1 MFKKF
6 ATAIFAGLM
15 LAAIFNPPS
24 FGAEGAGAAAS
35 PPAPPNQKIGVA
47 TIVTVHGKIV
57 AVDRAKRLVTLTGPQ
72 GEKVTI
78 KVEDPYNLAAA
89 KPGEPFV
96 ARFRESV
103 TVRRKRPGERLPAI
117 SIKEGVAT
125 ALPGE
130 TPGGVIKTHRKAV
143 VKVSAIDEKD
153 GTVTVKAPDGSE
165 ETVEVSNPRYL
176 KQVKVGEELVV
187 SVKQAVAISLAKE

>member
-15 LAAIFNPPS
+15 LAAIFDPPL
-24 FGAEGAGAAAS
+24 FGAEGAGSPAS
-35 PPAPPNQKIGVA
+35 PPAPPNEKIGVA

-78 KVEDPYNLAAA
+78 KVEDPYNLAGA

-103 TVRRKRPGERLPAI
+103 TVRRKRPGERLPAV

-130 TPGGVIKTHRKAV
+130 TPGGVIKTHRKAL

>member
-1 MFKKF
+1 MAKKF
-6 ATAIFAGLM
+6 VLVI
-15 LAAIFNPPS
+15 LALITLAPIFNQPS
-24 FGAEGAGAAAS
+24 FGGEATTSAA
-35 PPAPPNQKIGVA
+35 PPAPPNPKIGVA
-47 TIVTVHGKIV
+47 TIVTVHGKIA

-72 GEKVTI
+72 GEEVTI

-103 TVRRKRPGERLPAI
+103 TVRRKRPGEVLPAV

-153 GTVTVKAPDGSE
+153 KTVTVKAPDGSE
-165 ETVEVSNPRYL
+165 ETVKVSNAKYL
-176 KQVKVGEELVV
+176 KQVKVGDELVV

>member
-15 LAAIFNPPS
+15 LAAILNPPL
-24 FGAEGAGAAAS
+24 FGAEGAGPAAS